1 MNYIFEINLYTDGDY
16 SLPFVP
22 CGMKYDGDYEY
33 TFRKSY
39 TDRDVAIENI
49 FSICSFLKEN
59 IHTSRDYVKEN
70 WDNHIDY
77 FIAKL
82 KTSSPSAS
90 ERVEEYMGGNYEG
103 TEWVFRAEVQK
114 IDCSF
119 FVTDEEL
126 EIIKR
131 NDNHI
136 SRKDIKEAILSMFR
150 KEIK

>member
-39 TDRDVAIENI
+39 TDRDVAIKNI

-59 IHTSRDYVKEN
+59 IHTSRDYIKKD
-70 WDNHIDY
+70 WDNHIDH
-77 FIAKL
+77 FITKL
-82 KTSSPSAS
+82 KTSNPSAP

-103 TEWVFRAEVQK
+103 TEWVFKTEAQK

-119 FVTDEEL
+119 FVTDEEF
-126 EIIKR
+126 EMIKK

-150 KEIK
+150 KK